1 VPRSTILDQIRTL
14 DPERDHQRIVSL
26 CACYEFPF
34 DIVRSLEFALFR
46 TFCVPSISALLNRTG
61 EFLRRAQKRYDD
73 TDLIISALMA
83 HGYDSPLG
91 RAALRRMNQIHRRF
105 DITNEDYLYVLST
118 FVFEPVRWIRRFGW
132 RALSDHEQLGLF
144 HFWRQVGRRM
154 NIKDIPADYKAF
166 ERFNVD
172 YEREHF
178 RYAETNALVGAA
190 TRDMFLS
197 WFSRPLRPLVGPVI
211 NALMDE
217 PLLTAFG
224 FPRPSPSLRRLVE
237 GALRLR
243 GRAVRFL
250 PARRRP
256 VIRTELKHRSYPHG
270 YRIEE
275 LGPPAAHSA
284 DHGPDGCNL
293 EDGQI
298 NDGGQLA
305 TSCPGRRLIRE

>member
-1 VPRSTILDQIRTL
+1 
-14 DPERDHQRIVSL
+14 
-26 CACYEFPF
+26 
-34 DIVRSLEFALFR
+34 
-46 TFCVPSISALLNRTG
+46 
-61 EFLRRAQKRYDD
+61 
-73 TDLIISALMA
+73 
-83 HGYDSPLG
+83 
-91 RAALRRMNQIHRRF
+91 
-105 DITNEDYLYVLST
+105 
-118 FVFEPVRWIRRFGW
+118 
-132 RALSDHEQLGLF
+132 
-144 HFWRQVGRRM
+144 M

-166 ERFNVD
+166 ERFNVA

-178 RYAETNALVGAA
+178 RYAETNASVGAA

-197 WFSRPLRPLVGPVI
+197 WFSRPLRPLVRLAI
-211 NALMDE
+211 DALMDE

-243 GRAVRFL
+243 GRAVRLL

-270 YRIEE
+270 YFIEE

-293 EDGQI
+293 EDGQS

-305 TSCPGRRLIRE
+305 TFCPGRRLIRGGDATSPGPRSNIRASPD